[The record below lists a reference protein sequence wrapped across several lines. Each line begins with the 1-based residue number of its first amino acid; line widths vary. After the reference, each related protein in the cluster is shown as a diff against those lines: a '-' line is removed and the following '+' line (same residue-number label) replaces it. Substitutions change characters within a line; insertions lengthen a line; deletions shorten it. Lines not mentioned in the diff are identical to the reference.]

1 MLANNDEF
9 TCKKY
14 LALHFCVETA
24 SPALNLKTTN
34 SCSAILADTRQSSST
49 TTFLTARRRAPPL
62 LEHHRIY
69 SMRHQP
75 STGKLA
81 PFFQSCLNHLQPSPS
96 DFHGVFKGYHVTL
109 HCLHCLHHLDSRGQ
123 QRHPSWLPSSL
134 DPLPSLPAVRPV
146 CLTGFP
152 ILGRSGVFAPKKWHQ
167 TLRSKFMG
175 KFQQAIFSSVAIL
188 AVSVP
193 LTGIGIKQTWVYLV
207 PLFQP
212 IIFQG

>member
-1 MLANNDEF
+1 MLPNDDEF

-14 LALHFCVETA
+14 VALHFCVETA

-34 SCSAILADTRQSSST
+34 LCSAILADTRQSSSM

-81 PFFQSCLNHLQPSPS
+81 PFFQSCLNHGNLHLQISMGFS
-96 DFHGVFKGYHVTL
+96 TGYHVT
-109 HCLHCLHHLDSRGQ
+109 LHCLHHLDSRGQ

-146 CLTGFP
+146 TPC
-152 ILGRSGVFAPKKWHQ
+152 V
-167 TLRSKFMG
+167 
-175 KFQQAIFSSVAIL
+175 
-188 AVSVP
+188 
-193 LTGIGIKQTWVYLV
+193 
-207 PLFQP
+207 
-212 IIFQG
+212 